1 MIFEWFKGIKGLEG
15 YLRVLAFST
24 VSELYLG
31 VFDDSK
37 GT

>member
-1 MIFEWFKGIKGLEG
+1 MIFDWFKGIKGLAE

-24 VSELYLG
+24 VTELYLG
-31 VFDDSK
+31 VFNDSK

>member
-15 YLRVLAFST
+15 YLRVLAFFT
-24 VSELYLG
+24 ITELYLG
-31 VFDDSK
+31 VFNDSK